1 VRNRTVMVGAAVAE
15 AGTAH
20 VLRSNGYA
28 ADAALDDAKTNPLRD
43 RPSFSGGRDGA
54 SPDTVRPLL
63 GQAADALTIGCVRGT
78 WATGAG
84 AR

>member
-1 VRNRTVMVGAAVAE
+1 MRNRTVIVGAAVAE

-20 VLRSNGYA
+20 VLRSEGYS
-28 ADAALDDAKTNPLRD
+28 ADAALADAKTDPLHD
-43 RPSFSGGRDGA
+43 RPSFSGRLDDA
-54 SPDTVRPLL
+54 SPDTVRLLL

-78 WATGAG
+78 GATGAG